1 MLSFHNDDS
10 IKQKYLDRVRKH
22 RELDNIIQGT
32 GWEDGKGCAV
42 GCTLENYDHSS
53 YPIELGLP
61 KWIAHL
67 EDRIFEGLPGEEAMF
82 WPEQFLSA
90 IPVGMD
96 VEPIKHQLA
105 IRRMN
110 RLIDLQTRNI
120 NDDNSGLL
128 KQVIIAINAVKKCH
142 ETELLSNTCS
152 IDWES
157 ASWAARSAASSAARS
172 DSWAAW
178 SAARSAA
185 SSAAWSAASSASWAA
200 ASSASWAARSAEY
213 AYWKQEASDLL
224 ELLSQLT
231 KE

>member
-1 MLSFHNDDS
+1 MRSFHGDDA

-42 GCTLENYDHSS
+42 GCTLENYDHYS

-61 KWIAHL
+61 KWLAHL

-90 IPVGMD
+90 IPVG
-96 VEPIKHQLA
+96 
-105 IRRMN
+105 
-110 RLIDLQTRNI
+110 
-120 NDDNSGLL
+120 SGLL

-157 ASWAARSAASSAARS
+157 ASWAASSAAE
-172 DSWAAW
+172 

-185 SSAAWSAASSASWAA
+185 SSAARSAEYAAKSAY
-200 ASSASWAARSAEY
+200 WAARSAEY
-213 AYWKQEASDLL
+213 AAKSAAESAEYAASSAAEYAEYASWKQEASDLL
-224 ELLSQLT
+224 ELLSQC
-231 KE
+231 KK